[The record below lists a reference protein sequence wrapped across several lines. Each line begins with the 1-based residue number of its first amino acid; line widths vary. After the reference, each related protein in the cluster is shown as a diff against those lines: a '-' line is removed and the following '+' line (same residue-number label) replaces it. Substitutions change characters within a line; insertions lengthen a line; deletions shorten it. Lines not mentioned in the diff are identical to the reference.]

1 MRLVQQPL
9 SARVIIMTI
18 KTWPRVIALA
28 DMNAFF
34 ASVEQVHN
42 PDLMG
47 KPIGITNSI
56 NGTCIITSSY
66 EARAFGVCTGMRV
79 RDAKRLCPDFIQI
92 PANPVLYAKV
102 STRIMDSLQDIS
114 PDIEIFSVDEAFI
127 DLTRCKKVWDT
138 TTEVIGMKIKRKVFS
153 VSKVKCSVGISGDKS
168 TAKWAA
174 KLMKPDGLTIIPPWE
189 AAAKLRGVPVTE
201 LCGVNK
207 GIGGFLAKHGAF
219 TCGDVARLP
228 ISVLGQRFGS
238 PGKRIWYM
246 CQGKDPD
253 KVQTNI
259 KPPKSIGHGKVM
271 PPNTTSKDTIYMYLI
286 HMTEKVTQRLRKH
299 ALTAQ
304 CFYIGLKTSH
314 EWLGHKFKIKFPS
327 NDSKPIFE
335 LCKIVISRYWHG
347 EGIYQVQ
354 LTALDPREEKGQVDL
369 FEDDDTKNHQ
379 LNKALDNIN
388 KRYGEFTLAPANLLN
403 RSDMPNVIAPAWRP
417 HGHRQTIQDANLEK
431 KESGE

>member
-1 MRLVQQPL
+1 
-9 SARVIIMTI
+9 MTI
-18 KTWPRVIALA
+18 KTWSRVIALA

-34 ASVEQVHN
+34 ASVEQVDN

-47 KPIGITNSI
+47 KPIGITNSLT
-56 NGTCIITSSY
+56 GTCIITSSY

-79 RDAKRLCPDFIQI
+79 KEAKRLCPGFIQI
-92 PANPVLYAKV
+92 AANPVLYAKV

-138 TTEVIGMKIKRKVFS
+138 TPEVIGMMIKQKVFS

-174 KLMKPDGLTIIPPWE
+174 KSMKPDGLTIIPPWE
-189 AAAKLRGVPVTE
+189 AATKLRDVAVTE
-201 LCGVNK
+201 LCGVNI
-207 GIGGFLAKHGAF
+207 GIGAFLAKHGAF

-228 ISVLGQRFGS
+228 ISILSQRFGN

-259 KPPKSIGHGKVM
+259 KSPKSIGHGKVM
-271 PPNTTSKDTIYMYLI
+271 PPNTTAKDTIYMYLI
-286 HMTEKVTQRLRKH
+286 HMTEKVTQRLRKNS
-299 ALTAQ
+299 LTAQ
-304 CFYIGLKTSH
+304 CFYIGLKTKH
-314 EWLGHKFKIKFPS
+314 GWLGRKFKIAFPS
-327 NDSKPIFE
+327 NSSKPIIE
-335 LCKIVISRYWHG
+335 LCKIVIYRYWHG

-354 LTALDPREEKGQVDL
+354 LTALDPREEKGQIDL
-369 FEDDDTKNHQ
+369 FEYDDTKDHQ

-403 RSDMPNVIAPAWRP
+403 RSVMPNVIAPAWRP
-417 HGHRQTIQDANLEK
+417 HGHRQTIQDVSLEK
-431 KESGE
+431 RESGK

>member
-1 MRLVQQPL
+1 
-9 SARVIIMTI
+9 MTI
-18 KTWPRVIALA
+18 KTWSRVIALA

-34 ASVEQVHN
+34 ASVEQVDN

-47 KPIGITNSI
+47 KPIGITNSLT
-56 NGTCIITSSY
+56 GTCIITSSY

-79 RDAKRLCPDFIQI
+79 KEAKRLCPGFIQI
-92 PANPVLYAKV
+92 AANPVLYAKV

-138 TTEVIGMKIKRKVFS
+138 TPEVIGMMIKQKVFS

-174 KLMKPDGLTIIPPWE
+174 KSMKPDGLTIIPPWE
-189 AAAKLRGVPVTE
+189 AATKLRDVAVTE
-201 LCGVNK
+201 LCGVNI
-207 GIGGFLAKHGAF
+207 GIGAFLAKHGAF

-228 ISVLGQRFGS
+228 ISILSQRFGN

-259 KPPKSIGHGKVM
+259 KLPKSVGHGKVM
-271 PPNTTSKDTIYMYLI
+271 PPNTTAKDTIYMYLI
-286 HMTEKVTQRLRKH
+286 HMTEKVTQRLRKNS
-299 ALTAQ
+299 LTAQ
-304 CFYIGLKTSH
+304 CFYIGLKTKH
-314 EWLGHKFKIKFPS
+314 GWLGRKFKIAFPS
-327 NDSKPIFE
+327 NSSKPIIE
-335 LCKIVISRYWHG
+335 LCKIVIYRYWHG

-354 LTALDPREEKGQVDL
+354 LTALDPREEKGQIDL
-369 FEDDDTKNHQ
+369 FEYDDTKDHQ

-403 RSDMPNVIAPAWRP
+403 RSVMPNVIAPAWRP
-417 HGHRQTIQDANLEK
+417 HGHRQTIQDVNLEK
-431 KESGE
+431 RESGK

>member
-1 MRLVQQPL
+1 
-9 SARVIIMTI
+9 MTI
-18 KTWPRVIALA
+18 KTWSRVIALA

-34 ASVEQVHN
+34 ASVEQVDN

-47 KPIGITNSI
+47 KPIGITNSLT
-56 NGTCIITSSY
+56 GTCIITSSY

-79 RDAKRLCPDFIQI
+79 KEAKRLCPGFIQI
-92 PANPVLYAKV
+92 AANPVLYAKV

-138 TTEVIGMKIKRKVFS
+138 TPEVIGMMIKQKVFS

-174 KLMKPDGLTIIPPWE
+174 KNMKPDGLTIIPPWE
-189 AAAKLRGVPVTE
+189 AATKLRDVAVTE
-201 LCGVNK
+201 LCGVNI
-207 GIGGFLAKHGAF
+207 GIGAFLAKHGAF

-228 ISVLGQRFGS
+228 ISILSQRFGN

-259 KPPKSIGHGKVM
+259 KSPKSVGHGKVM
-271 PPNTTSKDTIYMYLI
+271 PPNTTAKDTIYMYLI
-286 HMTEKVTQRLRKH
+286 HMTEKVTQRLRKNS
-299 ALTAQ
+299 LTAQ
-304 CFYIGLKTSH
+304 CFYIGLKTKH
-314 EWLGHKFKIKFPS
+314 GWLGRKFKIEFPS
-327 NDSKPIFE
+327 NSSKPIIE
-335 LCKIVISRYWHG
+335 LCKIVIYRYWHG

-354 LTALDPREEKGQVDL
+354 LTALDPREEKGQIDL
-369 FEDDDTKNHQ
+369 FEDDDTKDHQ

-403 RSDMPNVIAPAWRP
+403 RSVLPNVIAPAWRP
-417 HGHRQTIQDANLEK
+417 HGHRQTIQDVSLEK
-431 KESGE
+431 RESGK

>member
-1 MRLVQQPL
+1 
-9 SARVIIMTI
+9 MTI
-18 KTWPRVIALA
+18 KTWSRVIALA

-34 ASVEQVHN
+34 ASVEQVDN

-47 KPIGITNSI
+47 KPIGITNSLT
-56 NGTCIITSSY
+56 GTCIITSSY

-79 RDAKRLCPDFIQI
+79 KEAKRLCPGFIQI
-92 PANPVLYAKV
+92 AANPVLYAKV

-138 TTEVIGMKIKRKVFS
+138 TPEVIGMMIKQKVFS

-174 KLMKPDGLTIIPPWE
+174 KSMKPDGLTIIPPWE
-189 AAAKLRGVPVTE
+189 AATKLRDVAVTE
-201 LCGVNK
+201 LCGVNI
-207 GIGGFLAKHGAF
+207 GIGAFLAKHGAF

-228 ISVLGQRFGS
+228 ISILSQRFGN

-259 KPPKSIGHGKVM
+259 KSPKSIGHGKVM
-271 PPNTTSKDTIYMYLI
+271 PPNTTAKDTIYMYLI
-286 HMTEKVTQRLRKH
+286 HMTEKVTQRLRKNS
-299 ALTAQ
+299 LTAQ
-304 CFYIGLKTSH
+304 CFYIGLKTKH
-314 EWLGHKFKIKFPS
+314 GWLGRKFKIAFPS
-327 NDSKPIFE
+327 NSSKPIIE
-335 LCKIVISRYWHG
+335 LCKIVIYRYWHG

-354 LTALDPREEKGQVDL
+354 LTALDPREEKGQIDL
-369 FEDDDTKNHQ
+369 FEDDDTKDHQ

-403 RSDMPNVIAPAWRP
+403 RSVMPNVIAPAWRP
-417 HGHRQTIQDANLEK
+417 HGHRQTIQDVSLEK
-431 KESGE
+431 RESGK

>member
-1 MRLVQQPL
+1 
-9 SARVIIMTI
+9 
-18 KTWPRVIALA
+18 
-28 DMNAFF
+28 
-34 ASVEQVHN
+34 
-42 PDLMG
+42 MG
-47 KPIGITNSI
+47 KPIGITNSLT
-56 NGTCIITSSY
+56 GTCIITSSY

-79 RDAKRLCPDFIQI
+79 KEAKRLCPGFIQI
-92 PANPVLYAKV
+92 AANPVLYAKV

-138 TTEVIGMKIKRKVFS
+138 TPEVIGMMIKQKVFS

-174 KLMKPDGLTIIPPWE
+174 KSMKPDGLTIIPPWE
-189 AAAKLRGVPVTE
+189 AATKLRDVAVTE
-201 LCGVNK
+201 LCGVNI
-207 GIGGFLAKHGAF
+207 GIGAFLAKHGAF

-228 ISVLGQRFGS
+228 ISILSQRFGN

-259 KPPKSIGHGKVM
+259 KLPKSVGHGKVM
-271 PPNTTSKDTIYMYLI
+271 PPNTTAKDTIYMYLI
-286 HMTEKVTQRLRKH
+286 HMTEKVTQRLRKNS
-299 ALTAQ
+299 LTAQ
-304 CFYIGLKTSH
+304 CFYIGLKTKH
-314 EWLGHKFKIKFPS
+314 GWLGRKFKIAFPS
-327 NDSKPIFE
+327 NSSKPIIE
-335 LCKIVISRYWHG
+335 LCKIVIYRYWHG

-354 LTALDPREEKGQVDL
+354 LTALDPREEKGQIDL
-369 FEDDDTKNHQ
+369 FEYDDTKDHQ

-403 RSDMPNVIAPAWRP
+403 RSVMPNVIAPAWRP
-417 HGHRQTIQDANLEK
+417 HGHRQTIQDVNLEK
-431 KESGE
+431 RESGK

>member
-1 MRLVQQPL
+1 
-9 SARVIIMTI
+9 
-18 KTWPRVIALA
+18 
-28 DMNAFF
+28 MNAFF
-34 ASVEQVHN
+34 ASVEQVDN

-47 KPIGITNSI
+47 KPIGITNSLT
-56 NGTCIITSSY
+56 GTCIITSSY

-79 RDAKRLCPDFIQI
+79 KEAKRLCPGFIQI
-92 PANPVLYAKV
+92 AANPVLYAKV

-127 DLTRCKKVWDT
+127 ALTRCKKVWDT
-138 TTEVIGMKIKRKVFS
+138 TPEVIGMMIKQKVFS

-174 KLMKPDGLTIIPPWE
+174 KSMKPDGLTIIPPWE
-189 AAAKLRGVPVTE
+189 AATKLRDVAVTE
-201 LCGVNK
+201 LCGVNI
-207 GIGGFLAKHGAF
+207 GIGAFLAKHGAF

-228 ISVLGQRFGS
+228 ISILGQRFGN

-259 KPPKSIGHGKVM
+259 KSPKSIGHGKVM
-271 PPNTTSKDTIYMYLI
+271 PPNTTAKDTIYMYLI
-286 HMTEKVTQRLRKH
+286 HMTEKVTQRLRKNS
-299 ALTAQ
+299 LTAQ
-304 CFYIGLKTSH
+304 CFYIGLKTKH
-314 EWLGHKFKIKFPS
+314 GWLGRKFKIAFPS
-327 NDSKPIFE
+327 NSSKPIIE
-335 LCKIVISRYWHG
+335 LCKIVIYRYWHG

-354 LTALDPREEKGQVDL
+354 LTALDPREEKGQIDL
-369 FEDDDTKNHQ
+369 FEYDDTKDHQ

-403 RSDMPNVIAPAWRP
+403 RSVMPNVIAPAWRP
-417 HGHRQTIQDANLEK
+417 HGHRQTIQDVNLEK
-431 KESGE
+431 RESGK

>member
-1 MRLVQQPL
+1 
-9 SARVIIMTI
+9 MTI
-18 KTWPRVIALA
+18 KTWSRVIALA

-34 ASVEQVHN
+34 ASVEQVDN

-47 KPIGITNSI
+47 KPIGITNSLT
-56 NGTCIITSSY
+56 GTCIITSSY

-79 RDAKRLCPDFIQI
+79 KEAKRLCPGFIQI
-92 PANPVLYAKV
+92 AANPVLYAKV

-138 TTEVIGMKIKRKVFS
+138 TPEVIGMMIKQKVFS

-174 KLMKPDGLTIIPPWE
+174 KSMKPDGLTIIPPWE
-189 AAAKLRGVPVTE
+189 AATKLRDVAVTE
-201 LCGVNK
+201 LCGVNI
-207 GIGGFLAKHGAF
+207 GIGAFLAKHGAF

-228 ISVLGQRFGS
+228 ISILGQRFGN

-259 KPPKSIGHGKVM
+259 KLPKSVGHGKVM
-271 PPNTTSKDTIYMYLI
+271 PPNTTAKDTIYMYLI
-286 HMTEKVTQRLRKH
+286 HMTEKVTQRLRKNS
-299 ALTAQ
+299 LTAQ
-304 CFYIGLKTSH
+304 CFYIGLKTKH
-314 EWLGHKFKIKFPS
+314 GWLGRKFKI
-327 NDSKPIFE
+327 
-335 LCKIVISRYWHG
+335 CKIIIYRYWHG

-354 LTALDPREEKGQVDL
+354 LTALDPREEKGQIDL
-369 FEDDDTKNHQ
+369 FEYDDTKDHQ

-403 RSDMPNVIAPAWRP
+403 RSVMPNVIAPAWRP
-417 HGHRQTIQDANLEK
+417 HGHRQTIQDVNLEK
-431 KESGE
+431 RESGK

>member
-1 MRLVQQPL
+1 
-9 SARVIIMTI
+9 MTI
-18 KTWPRVIALA
+18 KTWSRVIALA

-34 ASVEQVHN
+34 ASVEQVDN

-47 KPIGITNSI
+47 KPIGITNSLT
-56 NGTCIITSSY
+56 GTCIITSSY

-79 RDAKRLCPDFIQI
+79 KEAKRLCPGFIQI
-92 PANPVLYAKV
+92 AANPVLYAKV

-138 TTEVIGMKIKRKVFS
+138 TPEVIGMMIKQKVFS

-174 KLMKPDGLTIIPPWE
+174 KSMKPDGLTIIPPWE
-189 AAAKLRGVPVTE
+189 AATKLRDVAVTE
-201 LCGVNK
+201 LCGVNI
-207 GIGGFLAKHGAF
+207 GIGAFLAKHGAF

-228 ISVLGQRFGS
+228 ISILGQRFGN

-259 KPPKSIGHGKVM
+259 KLPKSVGHGKVM
-271 PPNTTSKDTIYMYLI
+271 PPNTTAKDTIYMYLI
-286 HMTEKVTQRLRKH
+286 HMTEKVTQRLRKNS
-299 ALTAQ
+299 LTAQ
-304 CFYIGLKTSH
+304 CFYIGLKTKH
-314 EWLGHKFKIKFPS
+314 GWLGRKFKIAFPS
-327 NDSKPIFE
+327 NSSKPIIE
-335 LCKIVISRYWHG
+335 LCKIVIYRYWHG

-354 LTALDPREEKGQVDL
+354 LTALDPREEKGQIDL
-369 FEDDDTKNHQ
+369 FEYDDTKDHQ

-403 RSDMPNVIAPAWRP
+403 RSVMPNVIAPAWRP
-417 HGHRQTIQDANLEK
+417 HGHRQTIQDVNLEK
-431 KESGE
+431 RESGK

>member
-56 NGTCIITSSY
+56 KGTCIITSSY

-138 TTEVIGMKIKRKVFS
+138 TPEVIGMMIKRKVFS

-207 GIGGFLAKHGAF
+207 GIGAFLAKYGAF

-314 EWLGHKFKIKFPS
+314 GWLGRKFKIKFPS

-335 LCKIVISRYWHG
+335 LCKIVIYRYWHG

-369 FEDDDTKNHQ
+369 FEDDNTKNHQ
-379 LNKALDNIN
+379 LNKVLDNIN

-417 HGHRQTIQDANLEK
+417 HGHRQTIQDVNLEK
-431 KESGE
+431 KSGE